1 MRRKPQNSKHPSSFT
16 NFTNTLAE
24 CLKIRQMLTNLTF
37 SVVIKD
43 CAQVCHTWFS
53 IEVVEVQL
61 LKSVFFEGV
70 LSNFVLSLLSLRSFE
85 GKAFFCCHINYDS
98 SLVSRGS
105 RSTF

>member
-24 CLKIRQMLTNLTF
+24 CLKIRQMLTKLTF

-85 GKAFFCCHINYDS
+85 GKAFFCCHINYVS